1 LPSALLIL
9 LKEDAV
15 TRTMVGKVKE
25 TTCKEGINEAG
36 QVEQKRMGKE
46 RKEMDFQSEVSKT
59 ETEERN

>member
-1 LPSALLIL
+1 
-9 LKEDAV
+9 
-15 TRTMVGKVKE
+15 MVGKVKE